1 MTFKKILALMLCLCM
16 AFAFAS
22 CDQLTEI
29 IDKFK
34 GGEDVIPDDIV
45 ESITKEEW
53 NSAIAEE
60 KFDNV
65 TFKIVVTDPEESVP
79 VTILCKLDGN
89 KSYINDDGY
98 EDFGDAEVTAA
109 MRNVY
114 MNTVLAILNNFA
126 DFTYDA
132 EKEIFVASKDIVYN
146 VTVMEYDAKI
156 TVSNAKVKI
165 NTDKSIAEISCY
177 MKQEYT
183 ENGKPCS
190 LEFDAVFS
198 FYDYGKTV
206 VELPGNNTPQEE
218 GLAAAYESS
227 CGHKNLTIS
236 VEAIEKLYDGTEIPE
251 YLEFRSTENS
261 LCMSTEAKD
270 LYYSIEDGQAYIF
283 VKNDAGWQKVTTS
296 NTTPIGTLVQMYVGQ
311 FECIFDEMTY
321 DTDQGIYYAENVYV
335 PLSETETLFDY
346 VSIEIRNGLVY
357 QLKYVMDT
365 YNYESGTPVAHG
377 KGYATLTFHSY
388 GTTVVDLPVLGT
400 GGSGAQGAMTK
411 EEWDSAFEKSGMV
424 SNVTMT
430 MTSTR
435 NKFGE
440 ESITSKSMLKTT
452 ATESQTID
460 LDSGYTTYHSI
471 EDENYYY
478 YTISGSTWI
487 KRDANPESAPIGSI
501 VMQQYTTTFV
511 GIYENLSYDKATD
524 AYVGKNFV
532 INQGG
537 RDFTIHDCYFKFV
550 DGRLAEIYYVSDMY
564 SSIDGGEMV
573 LSGTGTVILTF
584 SDYGTTVVEL
594 PTEYPDETA
603 G

>member
-45 ESITKEEW
+45 EGITKEEW
-53 NSAIAEE
+53 NSAIAKE

-65 TFKIVVTDPEESVP
+65 TFKILVTDPEESTT

-89 KSYINDDGY
+89 KSYTNDDGY

-132 EKEIFVASKDIVYN
+132 EKEIFASSKDIVYN

-206 VELPGNNTPQEE
+206 VELPGNNTTSEG
-218 GLAAAYESS
+218 GLAAAYENS
-227 CGHKNLTIS
+227 CKYSNLSIYA
-236 VEAIEKLYDGTEIPE
+236 EAIEKLNDGTSILE
-251 YLEFRSTENS
+251 YPVFKTTATS
-261 LCMSTEAKD
+261 LYINTGSNT
-270 LYYSIEDGQAYIF
+270 LYYSIEDGKTYMF
-283 VKNDAGWQKVTTS
+283 RNTGAGWEKYEMS
-296 NTTPIGTLVQMYVGQ
+296 SHSLIGALVQMYVGQ
-311 FECIFDEMTY
+311 FKPIFDSMVY
-321 DTDQGIYYAENVYV
+321 DAENNVYYAENVEISGSV
-335 PLSETETLFDY
+335 FDY
-346 VSIEIRNGLVY
+346 VSIELTSDGLIY

-365 YNYESGTPVAHG
+365 YSYETGAPVVQG
-377 KGYATLTFHSY
+377 KGYATMTFCDY
-388 GTTVVDLPVLGT
+388 GTTVVELPVLGT

-411 EEWDSAFEKSGMV
+411 EEWDSAFEKSGMA

-471 EDENYYY
+471 EDGKYYFY
-478 YTISGSTWI
+478 SPVGDTWA
-487 KRDANPESAPIGSI
+487 KHNANPESSPIGSI

-550 DGRLAEIYYVSDMY
+550 DGKLAEIYYVSDMY
-564 SSIDGGEMV
+564 SSNDSGEMV
-573 LSGTGTVILTF
+573 LSGTGTAILTF

-594 PTEYPDETA
+594 PTEYTDNTTN
-603 G
+603 